1 MPLRIQIVTQEGLM
15 FEDAAVDKV
24 VVPGSEGEMGILP
37 NHAALLTTL
46 NFGELRVTK
55 GSAEESFV
63 VYGGIAEVGPDH
75 VTILADTAQSSYE
88 LDEASAQ
95 DARRRA
101 EELMKT
107 GAPDEKHYALEELR
121 RAGIQ
126 ENVLRKVKQR
136 PATIRIKTVEDKRDE

>member
-1 MPLRIQIVTQEGLM
+1 MPLRIRIVTQEGPM
-15 FEDAAVDKV
+15 FEDPAVDKV

-63 VYGGIAEVGPDH
+63 VYGGIAEIGPDH

-95 DARRRA
+95 QARRRA

-107 GAPDEKHYALEELR
+107 GAPEERHYAVEELR

-126 ENVLRKVKQR
+126 ENVLRKVRQR
-136 PATIRIKTVEDKRDE
+136 PATVRIKTVEDKRDE